1 MMENRRQGK
10 RKSDAFIVYARR
22 AIREGDDKV
31 SRVFASSK
39 VRAVGIQPGQ
49 ETK

>member
-10 RKSDAFIVYARR
+10 RKSDAFIVYAR

>member
-31 SRVFASSK
+31 SRVFASK